1 MNNMGVQT
9 VLVFLLL
16 FMATVKSDPGV
27 QFWREDFTMT
37 CPGKGT
43 SDTSETSEPSETS
56 KTFEYKQR
64 YNRDTKGL
72 YYCTYGSEP
81 VKYYFYVQGMVCPN
95 CFEVDATWIGAV
107 IVLDVV
113 GTVFVMMAIYRCTK
127 KESPAGPTHASKAPG
142 RSGGRGPPVPSPD
155 YEVGVFMCVCDF
167 LVQSD
172 LAGAQQKSSIMVQ
185 SKLFSLLR
193 SQ

>member
-81 VKYYFYVQGMVCPN
+81 VKYYFYVQGM
-95 CFEVDATWIGAV
+95 
-107 IVLDVV
+107 
-113 GTVFVMMAIYRCTK
+113 
-127 KESPAGPTHASKAPG
+127 APG

>member
-1 MNNMGVQT
+1 KKMNNMGVQT

-16 FMATVKSDPGV
+16 FMATVKSDP
-27 QFWREDFTMT
+27 
-37 CPGKGT
+37 
-43 SDTSETSEPSETS
+43 
-56 KTFEYKQR
+56 
-64 YNRDTKGL
+64 
-72 YYCTYGSEP
+72 
-81 VKYYFYVQGMVCPN
+81 VCPN

-155 YEVGVFMCVCDF
+155 YELLNVHTRTQDTY
-167 LVQSD
+167 
-172 LAGAQQKSSIMVQ
+172 SSL
-185 SKLFSLLR
+185 S
-193 SQ
+193 

>member
-1 MNNMGVQT
+1 IIVRA
-9 VLVFLLL
+9 LLL
-16 FMATVKSDPGV
+16 SSIIINDFLTFGRV

-127 KESPAGPTHASKAPG
+127 KESPAGPTHASK
-142 RSGGRGPPVPSPD
+142 GGRGPPVPSPD